1 MVAKRRSVH
10 DSNKSFP
17 QSVDPSTKSING
29 ATDINVSVMIIEANT
44 MEEELANMK
53 MLIHKLAKEN
63 EEKEAQIKF
72 QSKQLAALTKK
83 LEKRPIGESEGD
95 SGGSKFSMKSKTSAK
110 DGAIHGDSFNFQ
122 QIQDMIAT
130 AVKRQLGGDFDGKD
144 HYTKPYTKRID
155 ALEMPMG
162 YQPPKFMHFD
172 GIGNPKQHIAH
183 FVETCNNAGT
193 EGDLLV
199 KQFVRS
205 LKGVAFD
212 WYTDLVPRSIDNWE
226 QMEEAFMDRFFSTRR
241 IVSMIELTQTTQLED
256 EPVIEYINRW
266 RTLCLQCKDHLSEA
280 SAVELCTQGMHWD
293 LAYILQGIKP
303 NTFQELATRA
313 HEMEMTIVNHEEN
326 YD

>member
-1 MVAKRRSVH
+1 MVAKRRFVH

-29 ATDINVSVMIIEANT
+29 ATDVNVSVMTIEANT

-63 EEKEAQIKF
+63 EEKEEQIKF
-72 QSKQLAALTKK
+72 QSKQLVALTKK

-130 AVKRQLGGDFDGKD
+130 AVKRQLGGDFDGND

-212 WYTDLVPRSIDNWE
+212 C
-226 QMEEAFMDRFFSTRR
+226 TRR

-266 RTLCLQCKDHLSEA
+266 RTLCLQCKDHLSKA
-280 SAVELCTQGMHWD
+280 SAVELCTQGIHWD
-293 LAYILQGIKP
+293 LTYILQGIKP

-313 HEMEMTIVNHEEN
+313 HEMEMTIANHEEN